1 MSVIKYL
8 DWDWAGAEQEARR
21 ALALNPESLTL
32 LSNLLTITGRHVDAI
47 AESERAVKVDPLF
60 SAAHYSHGTDLYF
73 ARRYQDAMAPL
84 KRAIELEPR
93 NWGAKI
99 MLASTYEA
107 LGKPEQALQVYD
119 RPEFRESP
127 YVAQTYALLGR
138 RDDALR
144 VLNGLAKQGTLDV
157 HYPMA
162 IAYFALGD
170 KDRGFEWLTKAFDQR
185 SAFVYAARV
194 EPRLDGVR
202 DDPRY
207 KALIARLK
215 LPN

>member
-1 MSVIKYL
+1 MSIIKYF
-8 DWDWAGAEQEARR
+8 DWDWSGAELEARR
-21 ALALNPESLTL
+21 AIALNPDSLTP

-47 AESERAVKVDPLF
+47 AESERTVKVDPLF
-60 SAAHYSHGTDLYF
+60 SAAHYIHGTDLYF

-93 NWGAKI
+93 YWGAAI
-99 MLASTYEA
+99 MLANTYEA
-107 LGKPEQALQVYD
+107 LGKPEQALRVYD

-127 YVAQTYALLGR
+127 YIARTYALLGR
-138 RDDALR
+138 RDEALR
-144 VLNGLAKQGTLDV
+144 VLSGVAKRGTIDL
-157 HYPMA
+157 YPMA
-162 IAYFALGD
+162 VAYFALGD

-202 DDPRY
+202 DDPRF
-207 KALIARLK
+207 KALVARLK
-215 LPN
+215 LPD